1 MGRHAL
7 WIDVRRSIRHSKG
20 RFLSIVGLM
29 ALGSFALVGLFVA
42 GPDMRATGAAFFDG
56 HHAAD
61 LMVIGDFGL
70 NDEDCDLIRRASDID
85 ALEFGYLRD
94 VTIDGTD
101 SCLRIQSAPELI
113 SRYEVEDGRM
123 PETADEIALD
133 AALEGDYELGDSLT
147 LDEGAE
153 GEGDEVFVGHDFT
166 VVGFVSSCEIIS
178 HVNMGSS
185 TAGSGKLDGYGVVVA
200 DAFDSDVYMT
210 ARLTFSDTAGLD
222 PYSDEY
228 ADRVH
233 AHRDE
238 LEDLLADQPGVRLSE
253 TRAEGQEAID
263 DGQREVDEGWAEL
276 DDVAA
281 QLIDAR
287 AQLDDAGEQVVESE
301 IELADKTSSAEA
313 TIESGE
319 AQLSEGRRQLAA
331 AKAELEAKEAEL
343 SSAREALAS
352 GEAQLES
359 ARQELE
365 RKRAEYESAAAQR
378 PALEAAIAQLD
389 EGAAAVSAALS
400 QVGQVQLDAATASAL
415 VSQQTSALFPD
426 GAPAETEASH
436 AIYVQ
441 LVALEGRLGE
451 LGSDATPEEVG
462 AVLADGLT
470 GLSETIASSRAQAS
484 AALDA
489 IDAASAQ
496 IEAAQRE
503 IDARSAELESAR
515 AQVQEGERQI
525 ESARSQISSSEGELS
540 AKASELEAGRAELAS
555 EASSAEAQIAE
566 AKQEIAEREQEYRD
580 ALADYEGERPD
591 AERRLADAEADL
603 AEARE
608 RLARLEA
615 PGYTVDTRRELPGGD
630 GYKIYATVADI
641 VDALARVFPVLLYF
655 IAALVTFTTMTRM
668 VDEERIGAGTLKALG
683 YSDEDVMLKFV
694 VYGLVSSM
702 VGTVL
707 GIIAGHTILPL
718 IVYGAYATK
727 FVLPPITLLLDP
739 GISLVAV
746 TLGLV
751 SAVLPAWLA
760 AKEELRAEPSE
771 LLLPKP
777 PASGSKI
784 LLERIP
790 LIWNHLDF
798 THKVTARNIFRY
810 KKRMFMTI
818 FGVAGAVVLLVAGFG
833 TQYSISGIS
842 DEQFGSIV
850 TYDMIVAQSPT
861 ATDAEV
867 GELDE
872 ALAADDVGR
881 SMAVRYEEVTKV
893 AGANSDTQEIT
904 LLVPGDP
911 DGLEDYIRLRER
923 VSGEGIPFNEDS
935 CVLSERI
942 SQLLGVGAGD
952 TFTVTDST
960 GGEHTLIC
968 TGVTEMYMGHFVF
981 MGQRAYAGAFGEAYE
996 PNARLVTLVDSSAD
1010 NVNERAADLMELD
1023 AVEGI
1028 VQNTALIAQ
1037 IATIVES
1044 LDKIMVVLIVVA
1056 TLLAGVILYNLTTIN
1071 VSERLRELSTIKVLG
1086 FYDGEVTMYI
1096 YRETIIL
1103 TALGILAGYGLG
1115 VWFRNYIITVVPP
1128 DNVMFDPAF
1137 APYVFIIPLV
1147 IVVGI
1152 TVALGFVVNRHLRDV
1167 DMLEALKSVE

>member
-101 SCLRIQSAPELI
+101 SCLRIQSAPEPI

-287 AQLDDAGEQVVESE
+287 AQLDDAGEQVAESE

-319 AQLSEGRRQLAA
+319 AQLSEGRHQLAA

-415 VSQQTSALFPD
+415 VSQQTSALFSD

-436 AIYVQ
+436 AIYMQ

-470 GLSETIASSRAQAS
+470 GLSETIASPRAQAS

-496 IEAAQRE
+496 IEAAHGRSTP
-503 IDARSAELESAR
+503 ARP
-515 AQVQEGERQI
+515 
-525 ESARSQISSSEGELS
+525 SSSPRAPRSRRES
-540 AKASELEAGRAELAS
+540 GRSSPRARRS
-555 EASSAEAQIAE
+555 RRPRASSRRRRRSSRRAVPSS
-566 AKQEIAEREQEYRD
+566 RPRRR
-580 ALADYEGERPD
+580 ALRRRSPRPS
-591 AERRLADAEADL
+591 RRSRRGSRSTGTPSPTT
-603 AEARE
+603 RE
-608 RLARLEA
+608 RGLTRS
-615 PGYTVDTRRELPGGD
+615 GDSRTRRP
-630 GYKIYATVADI
+630 TSP
-641 VDALARVFPVLLYF
+641 R
-655 IAALVTFTTMTRM
+655 R
-668 VDEERIGAGTLKALG
+668 
-683 YSDEDVMLKFV
+683 
-694 VYGLVSSM
+694 
-702 VGTVL
+702 
-707 GIIAGHTILPL
+707 
-718 IVYGAYATK
+718 
-727 FVLPPITLLLDP
+727 
-739 GISLVAV
+739 
-746 TLGLV
+746 
-751 SAVLPAWLA
+751 
-760 AKEELRAEPSE
+760 
-771 LLLPKP
+771 
-777 PASGSKI
+777 ASGS
-784 LLERIP
+784 RASRRP
-790 LIWNHLDF
+790 A
-798 THKVTARNIFRY
+798 TRSTRGASCPAVTATRSTPR
-810 KKRMFMTI
+810 
-818 FGVAGAVVLLVAGFG
+818 
-833 TQYSISGIS
+833 
-842 DEQFGSIV
+842 
-850 TYDMIVAQSPT
+850 SPT
-861 ATDAEV
+861 SST
-867 GELDE
+867 
-872 ALAADDVGR
+872 R
-881 SMAVRYEEVTKV
+881 S
-893 AGANSDTQEIT
+893 
-904 LLVPGDP
+904 PGSS
-911 DGLEDYIRLRER
+911 R
-923 VSGEGIPFNEDS
+923 
-935 CVLSERI
+935 CC
-942 SQLLGVGAGD
+942 
-952 TFTVTDST
+952 ST
-960 GGEHTLIC
+960 
-968 TGVTEMYMGHFVF
+968 
-981 MGQRAYAGAFGEAYE
+981 
-996 PNARLVTLVDSSAD
+996 SS
-1010 NVNERAADLMELD
+1010 RR
-1023 AVEGI
+1023 
-1028 VQNTALIAQ
+1028 
-1037 IATIVES
+1037 S
-1044 LDKIMVVLIVVA
+1044 
-1056 TLLAGVILYNLTTIN
+1056 
-1071 VSERLRELSTIKVLG
+1071 
-1086 FYDGEVTMYI
+1086 
-1096 YRETIIL
+1096 
-1103 TALGILAGYGLG
+1103 
-1115 VWFRNYIITVVPP
+1115 
-1128 DNVMFDPAF
+1128 
-1137 APYVFIIPLV
+1137 
-1147 IVVGI
+1147 
-1152 TVALGFVVNRHLRDV
+1152 
-1167 DMLEALKSVE
+1167 